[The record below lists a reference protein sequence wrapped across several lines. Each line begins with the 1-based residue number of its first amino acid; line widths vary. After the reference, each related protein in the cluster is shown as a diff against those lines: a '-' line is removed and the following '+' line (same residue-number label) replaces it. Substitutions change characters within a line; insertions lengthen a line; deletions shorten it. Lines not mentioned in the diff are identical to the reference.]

1 MMLENRLPSLA
12 LVLALALGPAL
23 PAAAAAAQF
32 DRVIAFGDSLTDDAF
47 GDGHG
52 FTRYTNGP
60 VWVDYL
66 AAELAIPTVENRA
79 WSGAMTGT
87 GNTNAFDWSGLVWQV
102 DQFAPP
108 PDLAATLFTVWI
120 GTNDLYGGE
129 ADVAASIGNVRR
141 ALDGLAAKGARHLL
155 VVSQPDITLA
165 PAYRAGTKYADKA
178 DRVRELVEEFNRSL
192 DATLADTG
200 DGFAAR
206 HPEVELYRVDAHALF
221 DKIAKDG
228 TFKNTT
234 EPWFGT
240 YQYPDPGGV
249 HVVGRLAPH
258 DRGPSARRRRSGH
271 RARPLAGGAVVESDP
286 VNGLMV
292 PGVNG

>member
-1 MMLENRLPSLA
+1 MTLENRLSSLA
-12 LVLALALGPAL
+12 LVLALALGPGL

-52 FTRYTNGP
+52 FTRYSNGP

-87 GNTNAFDWSGLVWQV
+87 GNANAFDWSGLGWQV
-102 DQFAPP
+102 EQFAPP

-120 GTNDLYGGE
+120 GTNDLYTGE

-178 DRVRELVEEFNRSL
+178 ARVRELVQEFNRSL
-192 DATLADTG
+192 DATLADSG

-240 YQYPDPGGV
+240 YQYPDPHGYMWWDDWHPMTEV
-249 HVVGRLAPH
+249 HRRVAAEAVTVLGR
-258 DRGPSARRRRSGH
+258 
-271 RARPLAGGAVVESDP
+271 
-286 VNGLMV
+286 
-292 PGVNG
+292 